1 MPSEPEPSGLV
12 QSLDRAI
19 EESRRIRER
28 SAELLKKAEW
38 PLAEETAKKE
48 EETLVPVAELT

>member
-1 MPSEPEPSGLV
+1 MPSEPKPAGLV
-12 QSLDRAI
+12 QSLERAI

-38 PLAEETAKKE
+38 PLVEEPVKE
-48 EETLVPVAELT
+48 EDEILSPVAELT